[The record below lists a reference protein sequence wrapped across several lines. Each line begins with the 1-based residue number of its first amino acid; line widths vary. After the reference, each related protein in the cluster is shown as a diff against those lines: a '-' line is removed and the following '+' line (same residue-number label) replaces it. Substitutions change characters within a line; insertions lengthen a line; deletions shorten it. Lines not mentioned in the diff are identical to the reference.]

1 MEPASTLIDEASD
14 LAADGK
20 VDESIAAYRK
30 ALVELDRVEAEN
42 PERAKSAEFATLR
55 NKRAYV
61 NAAIDTMLLSQVK
74 ANARAVAVSDTT
86 ELERRLAAERA
97 AKRGEKPP
105 VPAPT
110 PAAEEPKPQPSPAS
124 TPQPLNASTRQ
135 PLSKRA
141 LAMESIA
148 KGDYATAERLIDEL
162 LVARPNGA
170 AALNLRAALETR
182 QGRFKDAER
191 TLDQAIMSNPRNHF
205 AYYNMA
211 RLVLQSDPEG
221 KATAKRYYE
230 TGRALG
236 GPVDERLEV
245 EFR

>member
-1 MEPASTLIDEASD
+1 MRRLVVFASAVALAWGVQASWYWPFGSDDDEAKPRRISELMEPASALIDEASD

-97 AKRGEKPP
+97 
-105 VPAPT
+105 V
-110 PAAEEPKPQPSPAS
+110 
-124 TPQPLNASTRQ
+124 
-135 PLSKRA
+135 
-141 LAMESIA
+141 
-148 KGDYATAERLIDEL
+148 AERLSQRI
-162 LVARPNGA
+162 
-170 AALNLRAALETR
+170 AALN
-182 QGRFKDAER
+182 GRVSSFGDPMILARELGCSINDITKFGDG
-191 TLDQAIMSNPRNHF
+191 SNILF
-205 AYYNMA
+205 
-211 RLVLQSDPEG
+211 D
-221 KATAKRYYE
+221 KTK
-230 TGRALG
+230 
-236 GPVDERLEV
+236 
-245 EFR
+245 

>member
-1 MEPASTLIDEASD
+1 
-14 LAADGK
+14 
-20 VDESIAAYRK
+20 
-30 ALVELDRVEAEN
+30 
-42 PERAKSAEFATLR
+42 
-55 NKRAYV
+55 
-61 NAAIDTMLLSQVK
+61 
-74 ANARAVAVSDTT
+74 
-86 ELERRLAAERA
+86 
-97 AKRGEKPP
+97 
-105 VPAPT
+105 
-110 PAAEEPKPQPSPAS
+110 
-124 TPQPLNASTRQ
+124 
-135 PLSKRA
+135 
-141 LAMESIA
+141 MESIA